1 MGQYKNNFYEI
12 NIKKHKYKN
21 NHPIYQIQNMI
32 EQIYINRYKLI
43 KNICNSKNET
53 GFYLISKNNN
63 HYEQI
68 TNIMKKLIKISKECK
83 NFKLNINHNIK
94 LYDYTINYD
103 INDKYDNYT
112 KYISKEI
119 KICKSLYIGINNFIY
134 YIINILENKN
144 KFNNTLLSLTCYKK
158 IVYNLNI
165 INRTLDNKLLSYY
178 LIKNVKCIDLDKK
191 LLLNISVL
199 YVNNHKINMEEVKE
213 IKVNKYNKQS
223 ILLNIY
229 GIKYK
234 LPKNIDI
241 SQPSILLSLKL
252 NIDNKLITKYFYKN
266 IIHEYIKTNNKTRTL
281 TYFSK
286 MYKYYDFQKHNI
298 KGNNRLYKIVT
309 NILNIKILNI
319 YIIVYKKRLKTNNFK
334 KEKNKLVM

>member
-1 MGQYKNNFYEI
+1 M
-12 NIKKHKYKN
+12 
-21 NHPIYQIQNMI
+21 
-32 EQIYINRYKLI
+32 
-43 KNICNSKNET
+43 
-53 GFYLISKNNN
+53 
-63 HYEQI
+63 
-68 TNIMKKLIKISKECK
+68 
-83 NFKLNINHNIK
+83 
-94 LYDYTINYD
+94 
-103 INDKYDNYT
+103 
-112 KYISKEI
+112 
-119 KICKSLYIGINNFIY
+119 
-134 YIINILENKN
+134 ENKN

-199 YVNNHKINMEEVKE
+199 YDDNHKVSMEEVKE
-213 IKVNKYNKQS
+213 INVNKYNKPNS
-223 ILLNIY
+223 LLNID

-234 LPKNIDI
+234 IPKNIDI

-266 IIHEYIKTNNKTRTL
+266 IIHEYIKTNNKTRSNIRIIKYCYVL
-281 TYFSK
+281 TYFTK

-298 KGNNRLYKIVT
+298 KGNNRLYKNCKIIT

-334 KEKNKLVM
+334 KEKK